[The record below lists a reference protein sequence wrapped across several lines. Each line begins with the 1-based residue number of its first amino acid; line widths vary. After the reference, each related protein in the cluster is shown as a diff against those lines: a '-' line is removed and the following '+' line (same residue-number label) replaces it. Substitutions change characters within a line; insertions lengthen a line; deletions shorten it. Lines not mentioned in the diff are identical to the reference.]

1 MSLLDV
7 SASDVNRSKIVRI
20 KPYLCGNYN
29 KIYKYKKIT
38 TWIAASALWPEHVC
52 FCLFYICESHRFVF
66 YTDWIVTFCVK
77 KRGKKKKEMLKLNVE
92 TTESWS
98 YETPL
103 VFSWFKKELSA
114 TVWVFFFYLFV
125 CFYNNSNIFSS
136 GRRFLTDVISLFP
149 QTVKVKNDRKFVLF
163 SFLWGL
169 TFFRFLALQ
178 KKNNDIY
185 VASRLIF
192 SVLKCLQTSSEE

>member
-7 SASDVNRSKIVRI
+7 STSDVNRSKIVRI

-77 KRGKKKKEMLKLNVE
+77 KRGKKKRNVE
-92 TTESWS
+92 VKCGNNWILILWNTTCFFLDLKRNSVQ
-98 YETPL
+98 L
-103 VFSWFKKELSA
+103 FFL
-114 TVWVFFFYLFV
+114 FFYLFV